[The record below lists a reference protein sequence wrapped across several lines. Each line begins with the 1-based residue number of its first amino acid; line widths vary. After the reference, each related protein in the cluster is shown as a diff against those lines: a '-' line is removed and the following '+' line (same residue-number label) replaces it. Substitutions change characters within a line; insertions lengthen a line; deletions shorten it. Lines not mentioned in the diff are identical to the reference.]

1 MKTNSSTVISP
12 SSINVKYKLYQGS
25 ELKNT
30 YSSRDTSMTTMGT
43 TTISSTDEV
52 KITIEVKMTCLNS
65 YWTTD
70 SNKPIE
76 RPIANCNMSIQASVP
91 NDAFTLIGYDGI
103 GLNFGGNGVIY
114 FGQNMCQL
122 QYGGHAISL
131 DANGIYKYCGSTS
144 SSNKSHI
151 IGGTTYTDTA
161 TSSYMQ
167 EYAPLNGYKIRRVTS
182 SGNVYADLSDE
193 YILCRHSSGTVNIM
207 LGHPSSFIG
216 KCIRIKGV
224 DQNVNVYPGTS
235 TSNTTYKI
243 VRSDGS
249 KVNSREQDN
258 NACRS
263 YWSDGTYWYEEYMG
277 W

>member
-1 MKTNSSTVISP
+1 MA
-12 SSINVKYKLYQGS
+12 
-25 ELKNT
+25 
-30 YSSRDTSMTTMGT
+30 TMGT

-70 SNKPIE
+70 SNKPVE
-76 RPIANCNMSIQASVP
+76 RPTANCNMNIQASVP

-114 FGQNMCQL
+114 LGQSMCQL
-122 QYGGHAISL
+122 QYGNNAIRV
-131 DANGIYKYCGSTS
+131 DDNGIYKYCGSTS
-144 SSNKSHI
+144 YSKKSHI
-151 IGGTTYTDTA
+151 INGTTYTDTA
-161 TSSYMQ
+161 TSSYQQ
-167 EYAPLNGYKIRRVTS
+167 EYAPLNGYKIRRVTT
-182 SGNVYADLSDE
+182 SGNVYADLLDE

-207 LGHPSSFIG
+207 LGIPSYFTG
-216 KCIRIKGV
+216 KCIKIKSVGQ
-224 DQNVNVYPGTS
+224 DVNVYPGTS

-249 KVNSREQDN
+249 KVNSREGDDN
-258 NACRS
+258 VCRS
-263 YWSDGTYWYEEYMG
+263 YWSDGTYWYEEFMG

>member
-1 MKTNSSTVISP
+1 
-12 SSINVKYKLYQGS
+12 
-25 ELKNT
+25 
-30 YSSRDTSMTTMGT
+30 MGT

-70 SNKPIE
+70 SNKPVG
-76 RPIANCNMSIQASVP
+76 RPTANCNMSVQASVP

-103 GLNFGGNGVIY
+103 GLNFGGNGIIY

-122 QYGGHAISL
+122 QYGRHAIRV
-131 DANGIYKYCGSTS
+131 DDNGIYKYCGPTS

-151 IGGTTYTDTA
+151 IDGTTYTDTA

-207 LGHPSSFIG
+207 LGHPSSFVG

-224 DQNVNVYPGTS
+224 DQNVKVYPGTS